1 MQALQK
7 TKRLYAFFVRPLVL
21 NPANFMRLSSL
32 FRFLL
37 IGLSLG
43 AQAAPFKLT
52 PIQIKSLGVET
63 AALTRQGGSQS
74 PGMPATVLIPDGQT
88 RVLAA
93 PLAGLVLATLAAEGE
108 PVKRGQALARLS
120 SPDLIGL
127 QGGLAQAASAL
138 SLAQDSARRD
148 EGLLREGIIAESRAR
163 ASTAALMQARAAL
176 NAQRATLRAW
186 GLSNAAIARA
196 ERGEG
201 FASEITLTAPIAGV
215 VLSRQATLG
224 SRVEAATALY
234 TIAGLNPLWLE
245 IDAPADVAE
254 RVKVGMKVVLPG
266 RQVQGSVLRVLPGA
280 GAAQTVRIRARL
292 DNTNTGAYVGTEGA
306 LRVGQSVAAR
316 IEGLGGSQSWRV
328 PVQAVAREA
337 GKSYVFVR
345 RAEGFEALQVTV
357 LSQSASTLSL
367 AGDFKDG
374 ELVAVAGI
382 AALKSA
388 WLGAADAQ

>member
-1 MQALQK
+1 
-7 TKRLYAFFVRPLVL
+7 
-21 NPANFMRLSSL
+21 MRLSALL
-32 FRFLL
+32 FVLFS
-37 IGLSLG
+37 IGVH
-43 AQAAPFKLT
+43 AAPIKLT
-52 PIQIKSLGVET
+52 PIQIKSLGIAT
-63 AALTRQGGSQS
+63 TPLTRQGGSQS
-74 PGMPATVLIPDGQT
+74 PGMPATVVIPDGQT

-108 PVKRGQALARLS
+108 PVKRGQALVRLS

-127 QGGLAQAASAL
+127 QGGLAQAAAAL

-163 ASTAALMQARAAL
+163 ASTAALMQAGAAL

-186 GLSNAAIARA
+186 GVSNAAIARA

-215 VLSRQATLG
+215 VLSRQATQG

-234 TIAGLNPLWLE
+234 TIASLNPLWLE

-254 RVKVGMKVVLPG
+254 RVKVGMKVMLPD

-292 DNTNTGAYVGTEGA
+292 DNAKAGVGTEGA

-345 RAEGFEALQVTV
+345 RAEGFEAHQVTV